1 MANLRAVLTKP
12 KISENYSRNAFD
24 RSFSVNTSYQL
35 GGLEP
40 IFAEPV
46 IAGSHIK
53 LNRSIFQRTAP
64 VNTAAF
70 PKIDTHVEF
79 FAVPLRLL
87 WSYWNNFKLN
97 IQDFNSNLMGTITSS
112 ASTYSFAPS
121 TPALPYFNS
130 AALNADIYNTIREYW
145 HQAEYP
151 NGYTSRYFGTYT
163 DPQISAVGARR
174 LLAAFGYGTVPMEMG
189 AQPDPSTLTY
199 MCNPF
204 KLLAYQ
210 KVYYDHFRNTAY
222 ESNDPSFY
230 NIDAYATAAE
240 LPDLL
245 TARLC
250 RYRYVNY
257 RKDYFQSV
265 YPSLNYV
272 SSSPNGLSWI
282 IPDSVLY
289 KYTSGTDISSG
300 TGSGGQTVLVF
311 PQSSSTTNNFGT
323 VQQLRASFA
332 LDKLLRAS
340 AYAPKHVCDQF
351 EARYGVKGVES
362 GKESVRIGAMMNDII
377 IQEVTNT
384 AANLGQ
390 IGGKGV
396 GYNGFGKDIEF
407 TAKEDSIILAV
418 MYSLPRT
425 SYDGYGVMNWNTKLD
440 REEFFIPEYMNL
452 GLQPLYDGEISTMAY
467 ANGKPYMVGTSAYSY
482 IGGYQSRYQ
491 EYKCGIDRNLGNFLA
506 EGIYSDFTNHSQK
519 AAFVQGFYGGL
530 NADYFKVKPTDL
542 DAVFASDTVVADPE
556 SDKFL
561 THLDIKFICNQNMSV
576 HGQPSA
582 SGL

>member
-1 MANLRAVLTKP
+1 MANLRAVLTRP

-40 IFAEPV
+40 IFAEPL

-79 FAVPLRLL
+79 FAVPIRLL

-112 ASTYSFAPS
+112 VSTYSFSPAS
-121 TPALPYFNS
+121 PALPYFNS
-130 AALNADIYNTIREYW
+130 AALNADIYNTIREFW
-145 HQAEYP
+145 HSSEYA

-174 LLAAFGYGTVPMEMG
+174 LLAAFGYGSTPLELG
-189 AQPDPSTLTY
+189 AQPNQANLTY
-199 MCNPF
+199 MCNPL

-230 NIDAYATAAE
+230 NIDAYASAAE

-245 TARLC
+245 VARLC

-265 YPSLNYV
+265 YPSLNYTV
-272 SSSPNGLSWI
+272 SSPSGTQWSI
-282 IPDSVLY
+282 SDSVLF
-289 KYTSGTDISSG
+289 KVGSTSSDIGSS
-300 TGSGGQTVLVF
+300 TSAGGQVILKNGFYSGQTAQVF
-311 PQSSSTTNNFGT
+311 SI
-323 VQQLRASFA
+323 QQVRAAFA
-332 LDKLLRAS
+332 LDKLMRAS

-362 GKESVRIGAMMNDII
+362 GKESVRIGAFMNDII

-384 AANLGQ
+384 AQNLGE

-407 TAKEDSIILAV
+407 TAKEDSILIGV
-418 MYSLPRT
+418 MYSMPRT
-425 SYDGYGVMNWNTKLD
+425 SYDGDFVQNWNTKLD
-440 REEFFIPEYMNL
+440 REDFFVPEFMNL
-452 GLQPLYDGEISTMAY
+452 GMQPLTLGELTTLYYSS
-467 ANGKPYMVGTSAYSY
+467 GKPYMGNATNYSA
-482 IGGYQSRYQ
+482 IMGYQSRYQ
-491 EYKCGIDRNLGNFLA
+491 EYKCGVDRNLGNFMA
-506 EGIYSDFTNHSQK
+506 DSIYSDFVNHSQHGIWGYSP
-519 AAFVQGFYGGL
+519 ATPVG
-530 NADYFKVKPTDL
+530 ADYFKL
-542 DAVFASDTVVADPE
+542 
-556 SDKFL
+556 
-561 THLDIKFICNQNMSV
+561 
-576 HGQPSA
+576 
-582 SGL
+582 

>member
-79 FAVPLRLL
+79 FAVPIRLL

-112 ASTYSFAPS
+112 ASTYSFAPT
-121 TPALPYFNS
+121 TPGLPFFN
-130 AALNADIYNTIREYW
+130 AGAVTADLYNVIREFW
-145 HQAEYP
+145 HQSEYAS
-151 NGYTSRYFGTYT
+151 GYTSRYFGTYA
-163 DPQISAVGARR
+163 DPQIEAVGARR
-174 LLAAFGYGTVPMEMG
+174 LMGAFGYGQVPLELG
-189 AQPDPSTLTY
+189 AQPQQSNMTY

-245 TARLC
+245 VARLL

-257 RKDYFQSV
+257 RKDYFQSL
-265 YPSLNYV
+265 YPSLIYSASNP
-272 SSSPNGLSWI
+272 SGIQWS

-289 KYTSGTDISSG
+289 KHDYNSDVGSYTNQ
-300 TGSGGQTVLVF
+300 GGQTLLKSKA
-311 PQSSSTTNNFGT
+311 QSSGDIFFT
-323 VQQLRASFA
+323 VQQIRSSFA

-340 AYAPKHVCDQF
+340 AYAPKHVRDQF

-362 GKESVRIGAMMNDII
+362 GNESVRIGAMMNDII

-384 AANLGQ
+384 AANLGE

-407 TAKEDSIILAV
+407 TAKEDCIVLGV
-418 MYSLPRT
+418 MYSMPRS
-425 SYDGYGVMNWNTKLD
+425 SYDGTAVQNWNTKLD

-452 GLQPLYDGEISTMAY
+452 GMQPLVGPELTIAPIDT
-467 ANGKPYMVGTSAYSY
+467 NGKPQLLYNSSV
-482 IGGYQSRYQ
+482 IPGYQSRYQ
-491 EYKCGIDRNLGNFLA
+491 EYKCGIDRNLGNFMA
-506 EGIYSDFTNHSQK
+506 DGIYSDFTNHTN
-519 AAFVQGFYGGL
+519 YGIYRYGVGWNF

-542 DAVFASDTVVADPE
+542 DFVFASDTLVSDPE

>member
-1 MANLRAVLTKP
+1 MANLRAVLTRP

-40 IFAEPV
+40 IFAEPL

-79 FAVPLRLL
+79 FVVPIRLL

-97 IQDFNSNLMGTITSS
+97 IQDFGSNLMGTIQSS
-112 ASTYSFAPS
+112 AQNYLFTPA

-130 AALNADIYNTIREYW
+130 AALNADIYNTIREFW
-145 HQAEYP
+145 HPAEYA

-174 LLAAFGYGTVPMEMG
+174 LLAAFGYGTTPMELG
-189 AQPDPSTLTY
+189 SQPSQASLTY

-245 TARLC
+245 VARLC

-265 YPSLNYV
+265 YPSLNYTF
-272 SSSPNGLSWI
+272 SSPQGLNWI
-282 IPDSVLY
+282 VPDSVMY
-289 KYTSGTDISSG
+289 KPDASASVYASS
-300 TGSGGQTVLVF
+300 SNSGQTLVK
-311 PQSSSTTNNFGT
+311 PQVGGTAAFFT
-323 VQQLRASFA
+323 VQQIRSAFA

-340 AYAPKHVCDQF
+340 AFAPKHVCDQF

-362 GKESVRIGAMMNDII
+362 GKESVRIGAFMNDII

-384 AANLGQ
+384 AQNLGE

-407 TAKEDSIILAV
+407 TAKEDSIVLGV
-418 MYSLPRT
+418 MYSMPRT

-440 REEFFIPEYMNL
+440 REDFFIPEYMNL
-452 GLQPLYDGEISTMAY
+452 GMQPLFDGEISTMAY
-467 ANGKPYMVGTSAYSY
+467 SNGKPYMVGTSAYSY

-506 EGIYSDFTNHSQK
+506 DGIYSDFVNHSQK
-519 AAFVQGFYGGL
+519 SAFSSGFYSGFG
-530 NADYFKVKPTDL
+530 ADYFKVKPTDL
-542 DAVFASDTVVADPE
+542 DSVFASDTVLADPE

>member
-1 MANLRAVLTKP
+1 MANLRAVLTRP

-40 IFAEPV
+40 IFAEPL

-79 FAVPLRLL
+79 FAVPIRLL

-97 IQDFNSNLMGTITSS
+97 IQDFGSNLMGTITSS
-112 ASTYSFAPS
+112 SSTYSFAPA

-130 AALNADIYNTIREYW
+130 AALNADIYNIIREYW
-145 HQAEYP
+145 HQSEYA

-174 LLAAFGYGTVPMEMG
+174 LLAALGYGSTPLELG
-189 AQPDPSTLTY
+189 AQPNQANLTY
-199 MCNPF
+199 MCNPL

-245 TARLC
+245 VARLC

-265 YPSLNYV
+265 YPSLNYTV
-272 SSSPNGLSWI
+272 SSPNGLNWSL
-282 IPDSVLY
+282 PDSVIF
-289 KYTSGTDISSG
+289 KYNNNSNVLSGNTSANGP
-300 TGSGGQTVLVF
+300 LVAS
-311 PQSSSTTNNFGT
+311 PVVSNNSITT
-323 VQQLRASFA
+323 VQQIRSLFA

-362 GKESVRIGAMMNDII
+362 GKESVRIGAFMNDII

-384 AANLGQ
+384 AQNLGE

-407 TAKEDSIILAV
+407 TAKEDSILIGV
-418 MYSLPRT
+418 MYSMPRT
-425 SYDGYGVMNWNTKLD
+425 SYDGNFVQNWNAKLD
-440 REEFFIPEYMNL
+440 REDFFVPEFMNL
-452 GLQPLYDGEISTMAY
+452 GMQPLTLGELTTLYYSG
-467 ANGKPYMVGTSAYSY
+467 GKPTMISASNYSA
-482 IGGYQSRYQ
+482 IMGYQSRYQ
-491 EYKCGIDRNLGNFLA
+491 EYKCGVDRNLGNFMA
-506 EGIYSDFTNHSQK
+506 ESIYSDFVNHSQHGIWSSNSP
-519 AAFVQGFYGGL
+519 AAV
-530 NADYFKVKPTDL
+530 NADYFKVRPTDL
-542 DAVFASDTVVADPE
+542 DFVFASDTLVADPE

-582 SGL
+582 LGL